1 MSPVAVKQRPCWK
14 RKARKQQGLHWDG
27 WEALASVTVWVSYT
41 GLLRAWLALA
51 KPISSVKLLLSEF
64 YYFNS
69 AFGFCNA
76 DCNRKNAV
84 FSSA

>member
-1 MSPVAVKQRPCWK
+1 MLGKEGKEAAGPA
-14 RKARKQQGLHWDG
+14 LG
-27 WEALASVTVWVSYT
+27 WTEALASGTVWVIYT
-41 GLLRAWLALA
+41 GLPRAWLALA

-69 AFGFCNA
+69 AFSFCNA